1 MASQKSFVTHE
12 EMLDKYIGKKGTL
25 ERDAYNMRV
34 ELALVG
40 HKVKEL
46 REAKNYTQ
54 RQLGE
59 LVGVQSAQIC
69 KIEKGQNLTLANVS
83 RIFNALG
90 VEAQLI
96 LGKQIGVVTQ
106 ASKKTAVF

>member
-1 MASQKSFVTHE
+1 MANQKSFITHE
-12 EMLDKYIGKKGTL
+12 EMLDKYIGKAGTL
-25 ERDAYNMRV
+25 ERETYNMRV

-54 RQLGE
+54 KQLGE
-59 LVGVQSAQIC
+59 LIGVQSAQIC

-83 RIFNALG
+83 RVFRALG

-96 LGKQIGVVTQ
+96 LGKQIDIVTQ
-106 ASKKTAVF
+106 NTKRTAVL

>member
-1 MASQKSFVTHE
+1 MNTKKDFYTFDE
-12 EMLDKYIGKKGTL
+12 ILDMHIGKEGTP
-25 ERDAYNMRV
+25 EREAYNMRI

-46 REAKNYTQ
+46 REAKSYTQ
-54 RQLGE
+54 KQLGE

-83 RIFNALG
+83 RIFKALG
-90 VEAQLI
+90 VEVQLI
-96 LGKQIGVVTQ
+96 LGQQINVVT
-106 ASKKTAVF
+106 KKKKKAAIL

>member
-1 MASQKSFVTHE
+1 MANQKPFMTHE
-12 EMLDKYIGKKGTL
+12 EMLDKYIGNEGTS
-25 ERDAYNMRV
+25 EREAYNMRV

-40 HKVKEL
+40 HTVKEL

-54 RQLGE
+54 KQLGE
-59 LVGVQSAQIC
+59 LIGVQSAQIC

-83 RIFNALG
+83 RVFRALG

-96 LGKQIGVVTQ
+96 LGKQIDVVTQ
-106 ASKKTAVF
+106 RTKRTAAL

>member
-1 MASQKSFVTHE
+1 MANQKLFITHE
-12 EMLDKYIGKKGTL
+12 EMLDKYIGK
-25 ERDAYNMRV
+25 ERTPEREAYNMRI

-54 RQLGE
+54 KQLGE
-59 LVGVQSAQIC
+59 LIGVQSAQIC

-83 RIFNALG
+83 RVFKALG

-96 LGKQIGVVTQ
+96 LGKQIDVVTQ
-106 ASKKTAVF
+106 NMKRTAVL

>member
-1 MASQKSFVTHE
+1 MANQKQFITHD

-25 ERDAYNMRV
+25 EREVYDMRI

-54 RQLGE
+54 KQLGE
-59 LVGVQSAQIC
+59 LIGVQSAQIC

-83 RIFNALG
+83 RVFKALG

-106 ASKKTAVF
+106 NTKKTAVL